1 MKDISGY
8 EMCLPNLSVSK
19 LGYPPPCAGVVHVHQ
34 RPLLCN
40 LQLIPSGCSGM
51 SCAGSIMMCPPPVK
65 SRDQHRPKEEVL
77 SQAKDFIDQY
87 YTSIKRYQ
95 SRHKSLPGRPTRYLL
110 EESVTVKNCMCLK
123 LVITL

>member
-19 LGYPPPCAGVVHVHQ
+19 LGYPPCAGVVHVHQ

-40 LQLIPSGCSGM
+40 LQFIPSGCSGM
-51 SCAGSIMMCPPPVK
+51 ACAGSIMMCPPPVK

-95 SRHKSLPGRPTRYLL
+95 SRHNSHFQGDQLDIYWK
-110 EESVTVKNCMCLK
+110 KA
-123 LVITL
+123 